1 MKTNFRLLAWCMVA
15 ALVAARE
22 GDSPVFADTKTG
34 TVPAEPSAPK
44 ASAWQAP
51 RPDAVK
57 TQALAWLEQTK
68 ADVDARAKAAALWN
82 DLGEKPAELEVL
94 ARLAGTFAAGDENA
108 AALLRLCAKP
118 KDQFVLPPQAWLT
131 DSKTPPLMA
140 NNLRLLYGRW
150 LVHAE
155 LYDEALEQLSG
166 LNAGDVVAPATLL
179 FYQGVAYH
187 TLLDKTAGLKAI
199 AKLLEGADDS
209 PRRYVAVARLMQEDL
224 KALKDD
230 SLDHVARRMNDVRR
244 RLDLGRGG
252 KKVRGVEDGIIESLD
267 KIIKKLEDQ
276 QAAAAA
282 AAGMQ
287 DTIRSSKPAPDSVPM
302 GGKGPGEITKKNFGK
317 EFDWGHLPPK
327 EREEALQRISREF
340 PPHYRELIEQY
351 YREMAR
357 EGSEEPD
364 K

>member
-1 MKTNFRLLAWCMVA
+1 MKTGIRLLPLRMVA
-15 ALVAARE
+15 ALLATA
-22 GDSPVFADTKTG
+22 GTAFSNPLPSPAK
-34 TVPAEPSAPK
+34 S
-44 ASAWQAP
+44 SAWQAP
-51 RPDAVK
+51 RPEAVK
-57 TQALAWLEQTK
+57 AQATAWLEQKK
-68 ADVDARAKAAALWN
+68 ADDATRAKAAALWN

-94 ARLAGTFAAGDENA
+94 ARLAGTFAAADENA
-108 AALLRLCAKP
+108 ANLLRLCAKP
-118 KDQFVLPPQAWLT
+118 KEQFVLPPQTWLT
-131 DSKTPPLMA
+131 DPKTPPLVA

-166 LNAGDVVAPATLL
+166 LNAADVVAPATLL

-187 TLLDKTAGLKAI
+187 TLLDKAAGLKAI
-199 AKLLEGADDS
+199 AKLLEGADES

-224 KALKDD
+224 KSLKDD
-230 SLDHVARRMNDVRR
+230 SLDHIARRMNDVRR

-282 AAGMQ
+282 AAAAQ
-287 DTIRSSKPAPDSVPM
+287 DTIRSSRPAPDSVPM

-317 EFDWGHLPPK
+317 EFDWGNLPPK
-327 EREEALQRISREF
+327 EREEALQKIGRDF
-340 PPHYRELIEQY
+340 PSHYRDVIEQY
-351 YREMAR
+351 FRRIAA
-357 EGSEEPD
+357 EESGE